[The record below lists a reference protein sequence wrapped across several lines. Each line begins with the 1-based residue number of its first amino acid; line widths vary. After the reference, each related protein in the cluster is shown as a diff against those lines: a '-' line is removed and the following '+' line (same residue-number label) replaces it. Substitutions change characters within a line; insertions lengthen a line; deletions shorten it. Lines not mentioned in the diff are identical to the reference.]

1 MNFEKF
7 VTFVGKNLDFFEVDD
22 VKMII
27 HGKYSSLINSLNSRY
42 QTEQDR
48 RKKAKLEYIVGFLMK
63 FLNDYNK
70 FSFKYDYDKCASF
83 DSYKYWFDYYLKN
96 NFLTKSEQVLSD
108 IKMKFPEQVKSI
120 QQLEKSFE
128 KKKRDYSAEFGK
140 IKSNVEKSNQL
151 KYIEM
156 LVGQGNYGQAMFEVL
171 KCLKEY
177 PNDPQ
182 IKEYL
187 KRIDKLKSSNLLQQ
201 VDLNKGFFEKVGLL
215 SLTKTDILK
224 KSDISS
230 IYGKLNFMISNSDY
244 EGGLMLIK
252 YVKEKFKLEDPKLV
266 KYYNKFIELKSKIHQ
281 KKQGVEYNLE
291 LKSLRLLVKNKQYQD
306 ATIKSNSI
314 LKKYPFIDKNE
325 VFKVIQQINR
335 ERTAMIRGRNKSK
348 ADQWLDDMMMR
359 ISPLSKKQ
367 LLVFYEKM
375 AWFLRAK
382 MDIKLSMQVVYY
394 QVKEYGLKS
403 FVKGLLDGLDSGMK
417 LSEIL
422 RWNKM
427 VKKMD
432 IALIKIGEAT
442 GKLGDMFQLIHTAYK
457 KQADRA
463 KKIKSVM
470 IYPAVVIS
478 ITLVIFVLLILF
490 IIPKFVDFFA
500 TSGVELPAITRFFI
514 RMSKVLQS
522 HWYVFVGLITFFIIF
537 FSVFSKTNMGK
548 FVMGFIYL
556 KLPVVKQIIFKS
568 YVIYF
573 ASNLSLLLNAGIPL
587 LEAIDLLIYGAENVF
602 YQDEFKR
609 IRFELETGVS
619 FSKSVGLG
627 SIDEV
632 NSYTNS
638 YIPIDLAYAIDIG
651 ERTGQLGDLL
661 GEVSERYE
669 DDLNMLIKNLQ
680 NLMEPFIIVL
690 LGTFIFAF
698 VMAIFMPMLK
708 MYSVVGKMGGL

>member
-27 HGKYSSLINSLNSRY
+27 HWKYSSLINSLNSRY

-128 KKKRDYSAEFGK
+128 KKKRDYSAEFWK

-156 LVGQGNYGQAMFEVL
+156 LVGQWNYWQAMFEVL

-201 VDLNKGFFEKVGLL
+201 VDLNKWFFEKVWLL

-230 IYGKLNFMISNSDY
+230 IYWKLNFMISNSDY
-244 EGGLMLIK
+244 EWWLMLIK

-335 ERTAMIRGRNKSK
+335 ERTAMIRWRNKSK

-394 QVKEYGLKS
+394 QVKEYWLKS
-403 FVKGLLDGLDSGMK
+403 FVKWLLDWLDSWMK

-432 IALIKIGEAT
+432 IALIKIWEAT
-442 GKLGDMFQLIHTAYK
+442 GKLWDMFQLIHTAYK

-500 TSGVELPAITRFFI
+500 TSWVELPAITRFFI

-522 HWYVFVGLITFFIIF
+522 HWYVFVWLITFFIIF
-537 FSVFSKTNMGK
+537 FSVFSKTNMWK

-573 ASNLSLLLNAGIPL
+573 ASNLSLLLNAWIPL
-587 LEAIDLLIYGAENVF
+587 LEAIDLLIYWAENVF

-609 IRFELETGVS
+609 IRFELETWVS
-619 FSKSVGLG
+619 FSKSVWLG

-638 YIPIDLAYAIDIG
+638 YIPIDLAYAIDIW
-651 ERTGQLGDLL
+651 ERTWQLWDLL
-661 GEVSERYE
+661 WEVSERYE

-690 LGTFIFAF
+690 LWTFIFAF

-708 MYSVVGKMGGL
+708 MYSVVWKMWWL